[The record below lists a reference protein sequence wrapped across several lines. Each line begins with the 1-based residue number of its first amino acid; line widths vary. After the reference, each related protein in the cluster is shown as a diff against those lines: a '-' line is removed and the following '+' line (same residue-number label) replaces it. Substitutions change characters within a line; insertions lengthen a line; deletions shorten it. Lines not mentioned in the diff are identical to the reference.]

1 MSAVADELYK
11 RTGIRYTY
19 TCKGGSGTCGLLT
32 RHPVL
37 SADAVNGNLWFYR
50 TVIDFYGQQMALYA
64 SHAYHMYYACYLP
77 RGYGDGSSPY
87 GWDKLA
93 DGPITDVDFILEREE
108 SGARR
113 SPGISRLTPGPS
125 RNRDASASSEATS
138 TSLRISTGPRR

>member
-1 MSAVADELYK
+1 
-11 RTGIRYTY
+11 
-19 TCKGGSGTCGLLT
+19 
-32 RHPVL
+32 
-37 SADAVNGNLWFYR
+37 
-50 TVIDFYGQQMALYA
+50 MALYA

-108 SGARR
+108 KSGRTQIARDLAADTR
-113 SPGISRLTPGPS
+113 TQQD
-125 RNRDASASSEATS
+125 RDASASSEATS